1 MLLVLCLAS
10 LAPLMTPQDTLS
22 SPNVEQDTSGRAAVD
37 FTITDVAVGNSTE
50 PAEIWEQPDGTSL
63 DYMLRNVRYEVK
75 ITFKNAGT
83 GSFARDSIGTLEA
96 VHPIGFVMEGWT
108 FNLTGQQGNMQGGQS
123 REMIVEWTPDSAHSI
138 LDDDGHLHGGVIFR
152 GTIT

>member
-1 MLLVLCLAS
+1 MKNGQTTLMLLVLCLAS

-37 FTITDVAVGNSTE
+37 FTIIDVAVGNSTE

-83 GSFARDSIGTLEA
+83 VRLPVIQSVHLRQFIRLDSSWKVG
-96 VHPIGFVMEGWT
+96 P
-108 FNLTGQQGNMQGGQS
+108 
-123 REMIVEWTPDSAHSI
+123 SI
-138 LDDDGHLHGGVIFR
+138 
-152 GTIT
+152 